1 MLTMNPNNVILP
13 SGVDYSDDGEE
24 NENDAKS

>member
-1 MLTMNPNNVILP
+1 MLTMNPNNVIS